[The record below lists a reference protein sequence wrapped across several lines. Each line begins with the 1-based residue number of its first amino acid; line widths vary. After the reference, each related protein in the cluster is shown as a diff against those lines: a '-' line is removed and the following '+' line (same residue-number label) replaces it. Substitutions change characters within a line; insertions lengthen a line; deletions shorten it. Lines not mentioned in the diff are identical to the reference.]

1 MDKKM
6 KKFLLAD
13 IFLLVFLFLLS
24 STDIFVRERKTEI
37 IRIAVLTDA
46 PAGRQLENFRA
57 GVAKAAAEWNVD
69 VSFSS
74 LADMRT
80 GEEKRAAVQRELA
93 TGCRGIVLQCGDSRH
108 AEEALESVPVGV
120 PVILYDSEA
129 DSARVRVRIG
139 GDAEEESRLLADAV
153 LAGREKGESVT
164 IVEMAQKSWYM
175 EQLHGLTEERL
186 RQVGVLVRQVSL
198 GETAA
203 VETLMKGMAAQ
214 GGNILVS
221 GDIAV
226 LQALGE
232 SNTERIPVY
241 GAGFSG
247 EVLRF
252 LEEGT
257 VCGTVVHR
265 DYEAGYLAVEGA
277 ARILQG
283 KGAAKETVIVE
294 SVLVTAETLR
304 DKNVESVVFPYI

>member
-1 MDKKM
+1 MNKKM
-6 KKFLLAD
+6 KKFLFAD

-24 STDIFVRERKTEI
+24 STDFFVRERKTEI

-57 GVAKAAAEWNVD
+57 GVTKAAAEWNVD
-69 VSFSS
+69 VSFSG

-80 GEEKRAAVQRELA
+80 GEEKRAAIQRELD

-120 PVILYDSEA
+120 PVVLYDSEA
-129 DSARVRVRIG
+129 DSARVRARIG
-139 GDAEEESRLLADAV
+139 GNAEEESRLLAEAV
-153 LAGREKGESVT
+153 LTGRERGESVT
-164 IVEMAQKSWYM
+164 IVETPQKSWYM
-175 EQLHGLTEERL
+175 EQLHGLLEERL
-186 RQVGVLVRQVSL
+186 RQAGVLVRRVSL

-203 VETLMKGMAAQ
+203 AETLMKGMAAQ

-221 GDIAV
+221 GDISV

-232 SNTERIPVY
+232 ANTEGIPVF

-247 EVLRF
+247 AVRGL
-252 LEEGT
+252 LEEGA

-265 DYEAGYLAVEGA
+265 DYEAGYLAVEEA

-283 KGAAKETVIVE
+283 KGAAEETVVVE
-294 SVLVTAETLR
+294 SVLVSAETLR